1 MCFFIYYTIVH
12 TNYVVWGGAPAQ
24 PYGLQFLPNYN
35 ILFHNYLF
43 SLQPDG
49 CDLSKFF
56 ISFNLILV
64 VGASAISILPSVQE
78 HQPRSGLLQSAV
90 VSLYV
95 MYLTWS
101 ALSNSA
107 GECNASISGT
117 NQVRYKYI
125 NLSFKDKIIMPIYV
139 KYFKKIIEVYCFRNY
154 QLILAIHIKKPIN
167 IIYNME

>member
-1 MCFFIYYTIVH
+1 MRSPMACCFFLTIIISYFII
-12 TNYVVWGGAPAQ
+12 T
-24 PYGLQFLPNYN
+24 
-35 ILFHNYLF
+35 YLF

-117 NQVRYKYI
+117 NKVWYEYI
-125 NLSFKDKIIMPIYV
+125 ILGFKDKICQLVLVIL
-139 KYFKKIIEVYCFRNY
+139 KYWDLLLFSVIQEVVLNVIVRN
-154 QLILAIHIKKPIN
+154 P
-167 IIYNME
+167 

>member
-1 MCFFIYYTIVH
+1 MITCAALCQACCFFLTTRTFNTFY
-12 TNYVVWGGAPAQ
+12 
-24 PYGLQFLPNYN
+24 
-35 ILFHNYLF
+35 NYLF

-107 GECNASISGT
+107 GECNASISET
-117 NQVRYKYI
+117 NQVRTNI
-125 NLSFKDKIIMPIYV
+125 PISV
-139 KYFKKIIEVYCFRNY
+139 LVIKKNIEIYYFRNS
-154 QLILAIHIKKPIN
+154 QLILAIHINYSIL
-167 IIYNME
+167 